1 MVHAKINYIYICHVP
16 HVWIANRRSCSS
28 HIRSS
33 VDVNSSKFFQK
44 YGCDHIWLE
53 HCTWLLN
60 SNISVYH
67 NVLESAMYRKES
79 MLLWTTLFSASKWTE
94 CVRPIL
100 LCKLS
105 DTKNNYSTIYVC
117 CPFRLDSLLEGLAK
131 IARARGV
138 SWHLLSRCQRNNVD
152 EQIPQNN
159 RSHKLFYVTLKL
171 EMGVDCVGIH

>member
-33 VDVNSSKFFQK
+33 VHVNSSKFFQK

-100 LCKLS
+100 LCKLV
-105 DTKNNYSTIYVC
+105 DTKNIYSTL
-117 CPFRLDSLLEGLAK
+117 PSMSSD
-131 IARARGV
+131 
-138 SWHLLSRCQRNNVD
+138 LSDLIQFWKD
-152 EQIPQNN
+152 
-159 RSHKLFYVTLKL
+159 KLKL
-171 EMGVDCVGIH
+171 QGQEELVDICFLDVKGTM